1 MRIKRYSIVI
11 LFLFVFLYI
20 KATGQSCDVIYINGE
35 KWWLMAR
42 PIDKDSALYARLRDF
57 LPENHCMSTANWD
70 GYTAFWKI
78 EDSCLYLQRMEI
90 CVYDKASRK
99 DSTLIY
105 HTDALKTLFTPY
117 YENGR
122 IPARWF
128 SGELRAGKG
137 DLVRYV
143 HSGFDRNMETEQV
156 ILLRQGRIRSVR
168 TYHNFKQHGIKI
180 LESQDEI
187 IRRFPW
193 HRFPKYK
200 GQRLIFSIRN
210 IQCTPDGHLLDF
222 DVRTLLIR
230 PKGENIEDR
239 NHPLVKAFKETLK
252 SIYPWEILFI
262 NGKYTMEPPSCVLG
276 IWEKNDLP
284 SKTDNDTTE
293 YSIIGKVYG
302 EEVRQIPPYDVIK
315 RPLTGSNLRA
325 EGLPFQGWLTDSTGT
340 FRIKH
345 LKKGQCLLRAEF
357 IGLNPCDTLVT
368 VSGTTCADTLQLV
381 LTLPYDYI
389 EEYVCSP
396 ELSREYINKGHPNLK
411 LVIPIEQDKKVREH
425 IFWKKYGV
433 KYYSYYPLKE
443 NGKMDCYLNTPNRL
457 LTAYNREV
465 FRYLDEKFG
474 KTWREE
480 VPSGIFGLD
489 KSLDEL
495 RDESWLIK
503 TLNRR
508 CKYPIVWQK
517 KNKGRVLRVAY
528 EVNQDGYIT
537 TATILGKTPR
547 TFRKSVLDVLQ
558 SLRNKPTVLCPGK
571 DTLCIQYRL
580 DTMPL
585 LPKADVVI
593 TGYSTCDQPVLMRY
607 DATLIAHTPEPH
619 LEAGVPVCYL
629 NERGDTI
636 VPYGRYKFCQ
646 TDTIKGI
653 GFVYEDKPRD
663 ARIVCINDA
672 GKKLFYVVECDNGPD
687 YVKEGL
693 FRIMDEKGLM
703 GFADSS
709 GHIIITPQFKFAY
722 PFEGGK
728 AKVTFTGKQKVVSGS
743 DGEKHYWDSK
753 EWRYINRRCKFVQ
766 P

>member
-1 MRIKRYSIVI
+1 MGK
-11 LFLFVFLYI
+11 
-20 KATGQSCDVIYINGE
+20 KCD
-35 KWWLMAR
+35 
-42 PIDKDSALYARLRDF
+42 
-57 LPENHCMSTANWD
+57 
-70 GYTAFWKI
+70 
-78 EDSCLYLQRMEI
+78 
-90 CVYDKASRK
+90 
-99 DSTLIY
+99 
-105 HTDALKTLFTPY
+105 
-117 YENGR
+117 
-122 IPARWF
+122 
-128 SGELRAGKG
+128 
-137 DLVRYV
+137 
-143 HSGFDRNMETEQV
+143 
-156 ILLRQGRIRSVR
+156 
-168 TYHNFKQHGIKI
+168 
-180 LESQDEI
+180 
-187 IRRFPW
+187 
-193 HRFPKYK
+193 
-200 GQRLIFSIRN
+200 
-210 IQCTPDGHLLDF
+210 
-222 DVRTLLIR
+222 
-230 PKGENIEDR
+230 
-239 NHPLVKAFKETLK
+239 
-252 SIYPWEILFI
+252 
-262 NGKYTMEPPSCVLG
+262 
-276 IWEKNDLP
+276 
-284 SKTDNDTTE
+284 
-293 YSIIGKVYG
+293 
-302 EEVRQIPPYDVIK
+302 YDVIK
-315 RPLTGSNLRA
+315 RPLTGSNLRV

-368 VSGTTCADTLQLV
+368 VSGTTCTDTLQLV

-396 ELSREYINKGHPNLK
+396 KLSREYINKGHPNLK

-465 FRYLDEKFG
+465 FRYLDKKYG

-480 VPSGIFGLD
+480 VPPGIFGLD

-503 TLNRR
+503 TLSRR

-517 KNKGRVLRVAY
+517 KNKGCVLRVAY

-547 TFRKSVLDVLQ
+547 SFRKSVLDVLQ
-558 SLRNKPTVLCPGK
+558 SFRNEPTVLCPGK

-607 DATLIAHTPEPH
+607 DATLIAHTPEPR

-743 DGEKHYWDSK
+743 DGEKHYWDSE